1 VFLPRLSTTLLNAFV
16 VCALL
21 LAALGIYG
29 VLPYTVTQRT
39 CEVGLRTALGA
50 ETGRTIGLVV
60 GNSMLLI
67 SVGVATGLVAA
78 TLLARSMAGVLF
90 GISPFDPV
98 SFTVAAV
105 VLIGVGLAASL
116 IPARRA
122 ALVDPMVALRNQ

>member
-1 VFLPRLSTTLLNAFV
+1 MFLPRLSTTLLNAFV

-78 TLLARSMAGVLF
+78 
-90 GISPFDPV
+90 
-98 SFTVAAV
+98 
-105 VLIGVGLAASL
+105 SL